1 MCLPLVPQ
9 NLWRNLMSEMPQNEG
24 GSAIVRN
31 ILLVLAGIYIIA
43 SVVSVVQIFSRI
55 DDLERK
61 QAAAQEELARKLAD
75 SERQTRASTGTL
87 AEQIGMTR
95 QDLAKRAT
103 ALQRKEKAIETRLS
117 AQEEQ
122 TKQQIGAVSGEVS
135 GVRTDVGK
143 VKDDVTA
150 TRSDLEATKAK
161 LEHAIGDLNRASE
174 LIATNHDE
182 LEILKHRGDRN
193 YYEFTLKKGKDA
205 TRLATVGLQLKKTDA
220 KKSKFTLYVMADDK
234 KIEKKDRT
242 VNEPLQF
249 YTGREHNLFEV
260 VVNTVDKNQ
269 ISGYLATP
277 KTVAAN
283 TGLQQPRTN

>member
-1 MCLPLVPQ
+1 
-9 NLWRNLMSEMPQNEG
+9 MSEMPQNEG
-24 GSAIVRN
+24 GSSIVRN

-43 SVVSVVQIFSRI
+43 SVVFVVQIFSRI

-61 QAAAQEELARKLAD
+61 QAAAQEELTRKIAD
-75 SERQTRASTGTL
+75 SESQSRASIGVL
-87 AEQIGMTR
+87 AGQIGITR

-103 ALQRKEKAIETRLS
+103 VLQRKEKAMETRLS

-135 GVRTDVGK
+135 GVRTDVVK

-193 YYEFTLKKGKDA
+193 YYEFTLLKGAKPQA
-205 TRLATVGLQLKKTDA
+205 ISTVTLQLKKVDT
-220 KKSKFTLYVMADDK
+220 KRGKYTLNVTADDRT
-234 KIEKKDRT
+234 IEKKDRN
-242 VNEPLQF
+242 VSEPIQF
-249 YTGREHNLFEV
+249 YTGRDHMLYELV
-260 VVNTVDKNQ
+260 VWSVDKNKAT
-269 ISGYLATP
+269 GYLSTP
-277 KTVAAN
+277 KNAPVPVTPS
-283 TGLQQPRTN
+283 Q